1 MKYLMTSVI
10 SGQRLLLIFCIH
22 CYFAYIIS
30 ISLYLCRVI
39 TFQRSDLVCDYHL
52 VFWCIHV
59 QILSSVKTNKM
70 QYKLP
75 SSAEELV
82 YFYQILE
89 LFKHWALYFK
99 SIQNYTCANFFD
111 DTAQRHETAPI
122 FAYGINM
129 LSVCNSFF
137 FLSSYLSRSAYII
150 VLFIDSIEN
159 CVVYIGAVSHNIM
172 IHRFYLELK
181 Y

>member
-30 ISLYLCRVI
+30 ICLYLCRVI

-59 QILSSVKTNKM
+59 QILSSAKTNEM

-75 SSAEELV
+75 SSTEELV

-99 SIQNYTCANFFD
+99 SIQNYTCANFLMIQRN
-111 DTAQRHETAPI
+111 DTKQHPYSHMVCCR
-122 FAYGINM
+122 FAIH
-129 LSVCNSFF
+129 FF
-137 FLSSYLSRSAYII
+137 S
-150 VLFIDSIEN
+150 LFISLSLCIH
-159 CVVYIGAVSHNIM
+159 YRAVHWF
-172 IHRFYLELK
+172 HWELCGVHWCRHS
-181 Y
+181 